1 MGRPRCV
8 CRGLLLHNSRM
19 SKHSAQGLH
28 GVLTLNRRTA
38 VNTNSTPVQVVCK
51 LKCLH
56 VLQYCPVALSSST
69 SFTASF
75 YFSCLTSLPDSSH
88 AFFFHSVSIMTFL
101 ANDLEQTCTTSNDIA
116 APRHTHTHFHA
127 VLPVRTRQA
136 TVMTAKGT
144 QHFHTVAR
152 AIAAVA
158 DIPPLCCL
166 CVQLF
171 LFRAQI
177 TVT

>member
-1 MGRPRCV
+1 
-8 CRGLLLHNSRM
+8 
-19 SKHSAQGLH
+19 
-28 GVLTLNRRTA
+28 
-38 VNTNSTPVQVVCK
+38 
-51 LKCLH
+51 
-56 VLQYCPVALSSST
+56 
-69 SFTASF
+69 
-75 YFSCLTSLPDSSH
+75 
-88 AFFFHSVSIMTFL
+88 MTFL